1 VKIYFHYIFKCLFFV
16 LNCYFFVLFAID
28 ILFFNNIIKL
38 TKFIKLTQ
46 TNYLNIIY
54 FFCLFLFY
62 FWHTIKTKLTAALV
76 FSAQI
81 TRWLNG
87 LGLNPKNLTSTIL
100 ITEP

>member
-46 TNYLNIIY
+46 TNYLNII
-54 FFCLFLFY
+54 FFFLFIFILFLAY
-62 FWHTIKTKLTAALV
+62 DQNKIDGG
-76 FSAQI
+76 FSF
-81 TRWLNG
+81 
-87 LGLNPKNLTSTIL
+87 
-100 ITEP
+100 